1 MLESLFQNHY
11 NDWREKRIKK
21 IENLLS
27 VNFIKNKSILEVACG
42 LGDIGNYF
50 RTTHNCSITFTEGRK
65 EYLPIIRSKN
75 PNSEIHQLNHEE
87 NWNLNKKFDIVI
99 NFGLLYHLYNWKQ
112 DLICSLNHTDILV
125 LETEVADSDKP
136 FFEYEFTD
144 RNDYDQSITETRR
157 VKRVSANHIEHVLE
171 ENNFSFV
178 RYDDEDLNSTMH
190 IYDWKVSGS
199 SEKENLDPNNDTGRR
214 RFWIAK
220 RK

>member
-1 MLESLFQNHY
+1 MQVPENIRRRPSRQERWEIVQTLLERKDLINNARAAFRQAYPNAPEEMLQTAIFHTYVDGIGAAIDWLTDLELFLREP
-11 NDWREKRIKK
+11 ND
-21 IENLLS
+21 
-27 VNFIKNKSILEVACG
+27 G
-42 LGDIGNYF
+42 LDIGN
-50 RTTHNCSITFTEGRK
+50 TSH
-65 EYLPIIRSKN
+65 
-75 PNSEIHQLNHEE
+75 
-87 NWNLNKKFDIVI
+87 
-99 NFGLLYHLYNWKQ
+99 LLYHLYNWKQ

-136 FFEYEFTD
+136 LFEYEFTD

-178 RYDDEDLNSTMH
+178 RCDDEDLNSTMH

-199 SEKENLDPNNDTGRR
+199 SEKENLDPNNDMGRR